1 MATSINYDNDFI
13 VGGSAN
19 SRLTP
24 NFKLKEFFRPD
35 GKISIHRELVAGLQL
50 LRENLGASINKRPP

>member
-1 MATSINYDNDFI
+1 MASSIIYDNEFI

-24 NFKLKEFFRPD
+24 NFKLKEFLKPN
-35 GKISIHRELVAGLQL
+35 GKIFVHRELVAGLQL
-50 LRENLGASINKRPP
+50 LRENLGASISID